1 MVAPKTEGN
10 NNLVASKLQVLK
22 ITKYPH
28 FCPHNGVIL
37 KNEPTFFTGCHM
49 STLDWKA
56 LATLAIFENPFL
68 KPWSLDHEKR
78 EMRADGNLRFVAIV
92 LQIGTNQL
100 VVARSQGFT
109 GCGHVFERPN
119 VRMIVLSA
127 RKAHE

>member
-1 MVAPKTEGN
+1 
-10 NNLVASKLQVLK
+10 
-22 ITKYPH
+22 
-28 FCPHNGVIL
+28 
-37 KNEPTFFTGCHM
+37 
-49 STLDWKA
+49 
-56 LATLAIFENPFL
+56 
-68 KPWSLDHEKR
+68 
-78 EMRADGNLRFVAIV
+78 MRADGNLRFVAIV

>member
-1 MVAPKTEGN
+1 
-10 NNLVASKLQVLK
+10 
-22 ITKYPH
+22 
-28 FCPHNGVIL
+28 
-37 KNEPTFFTGCHM
+37 M